1 MLRDIG
7 VRIARMADP
16 SGHGGQLMN
25 SLNITGDEVDLE
37 DTLTRPDHRDEYERE
52 LAVMADVRAYFEIAY
67 KVRSSINLRFIHFH
81 THVSNQRVIDYI
93 PLKIEQALN
102 KHVAESMFSDL
113 MEELGF
119 NDGSA
124 MDSLQELLA
133 EDPKI
138 SQLREELKTNI
149 ERYDSYLRELRFFH
163 NKGDHLRN

>member
-1 MLRDIG
+1 M
-7 VRIARMADP
+7 
-16 SGHGGQLMN
+16 
-25 SLNITGDEVDLE
+25 
-37 DTLTRPDHRDEYERE
+37 
-52 LAVMADVRAYFEIAY
+52 
-67 KVRSSINLRFIHFH
+67 
-81 THVSNQRVIDYI
+81 IDYI

-102 KHVAESMFSDL
+102 KHVAESMFCDL

-149 ERYDSYLRELRFFH
+149 ERYDSYLRELRFFS
-163 NKGDHLRN
+163 NKGVHPRN

>member
-7 VRIARMADP
+7 VRIAQMADP
-16 SGHGGQLMN
+16 TGHGGQLMN

-67 KVRSSINLRFIHFH
+67 KVRSSICKIALSSTLMLMYRM
-81 THVSNQRVIDYI
+81 QRVIDYI

-113 MEELGF
+113 MQELGF

-149 ERYDSYLRELRFFH
+149 ERYDSYLRELRFFQH
-163 NKGDHLRN
+163 ERRS